1 MHPLCNFLQVMTAKE
16 FESLMNGPA
25 LIDRGK
31 SLDLSSGQG
40 DSSIPSPATS
50 PRSFGT
56 PVNHNLKK
64 GDRVRFFGDE
74 LCPGLPT
81 SRFDSYDISD
91 GGSC

>member
-1 MHPLCNFLQVMTAKE
+1 MHLHLFICFPDYGYDMHPLCNFLQVMTAKE

-64 GDRVRFFGDE
+64 GM
-74 LCPGLPT
+74 
-81 SRFDSYDISD
+81 S
-91 GGSC
+91 

>member
-64 GDRVRFFGDE
+64 GMPLYIVCNKRMFFNLLRF
-74 LCPGLPT
+74 LV
-81 SRFDSYDISD
+81 Y
-91 GGSC
+91 